1 MVLRPDAERA
11 VRRGQEGGCFL
22 AMLELPEA
30 LVVADQLART
40 VIGKPVA
47 NVVAGHS
54 PHRFAFFTG
63 DPSDYDGAL
72 RGRAVEGA
80 VAVGGFVE
88 LRFGGTSLILN
99 DGANVRYHEPD
110 SARPSTHQL
119 LVAFEDGSAL
129 TVTVQMYAG
138 LMCIPTGAVD
148 NPYYLA
154 AASKPSPLTD
164 AFDREWFCGLLA
176 PPEVQRLSVKAALAT
191 EQRIPGFGNGVLQD
205 VLWRA
210 HLHPRRRVSTV
221 DDAEVDALFS
231 SVTGLL
237 REMAENGGR
246 DTEVDLFGAHGQYR
260 TVMSRLHMSEPCPTC
275 GGPKVKQ
282 AYLGG
287 SVYFCPGCQRA

>member
-63 DPSDYDGAL
+63 DPGDYDGAL
-72 RGRAVEGA
+72 RGRVAEGA